1 MIQDKIALEICFE
14 LNNDPKNFKLTDT
27 TDYASEGI
35 ALTDVEGLFKITAP
49 DGTIAYENAGF
60 ATNDFTSPDVD
71 VDVSTLF
78 DTVSLP
84 LDSKD
89 EVQLGD
95 YVLEYKI
102 EVIGGVQPGVY
113 TKSFSVQNCHVDPI
127 VDVDFETDCFNSK
140 LTSTDNTNYS
150 TELVPSPTS
159 IVRTHTAYPPPTSG
173 LSDTVTPNKILV
185 ASPISTKT
193 WTLEVSSVVRWD
205 YPDGLCIIN
214 TLEGDIEAEVTCD
227 ISICD
232 IFCCID
238 KLYKRYEAKLGINSV
253 LASQIKNQ
261 LDIVALDLVLFENAL
276 KCGHNDKAQVY
287 YDHILAVS
295 GCEPGCSCTDV
306 DAVQVIPVCVVTGTA
321 VVDACGNGAITVT
334 PNTVGSTTTYTVCFE
349 QTLLDKLNASFNTTL
364 TAGTDIVI
372 TPTVAPNGDI
382 DYVVNSTGGGLFKEV
397 RVPISSAEILDLHN
411 TPKELLP
418 AVTGTIYEVESVVLI
433 YNKVT
438 TDYTL
443 TGFTDEGLR
452 IHYTGPG
459 GFNEWKLTAPEDSLG
474 ALNALVALGYTAWA
488 NRMYFNTVDIPN
500 IIYSVSDNMNVELR
514 ADPAG
519 TFTLGDHT
527 ITAVVTYRDITI

>member
-84 LDSKD
+84 LDSEDK
-89 EVQLGD
+89 VQLGD

-140 LTSTDNTNYS
+140 LTSTDNTDYS
-150 TELVPSPTS
+150 TELVPAPTS
-159 IVRTHTAYPPPTSG
+159 IVRTHTAYSPPTSG
-173 LSDTVTPNKILV
+173 LGDTVTSNKILV

-193 WTLEVSSVVRWD
+193 WTLEVSSIVTWD

-214 TLEGDIEAEVTCD
+214 TLEGDIEVEVTCD
-227 ISICD
+227 VSICD

-238 KLYKRYEAKLGINSV
+238 KLYKRYESKLGINSV
-253 LASQIKNQ
+253 LANEIKDQ

-276 KCGHNDKAQVY
+276 KCGHNDKAQGY
-287 YDHILAVS
+287 YDHILEIS

-306 DAVQVIPVCVVTGTA
+306 DTVQVIPVCVVTGTA
-321 VVDACGNGAITVT
+321 VVDACGNGAISVT
-334 PNTVGSTTTYTVCFE
+334 PNTVGDTTTYTVCFD
-349 QTLLDKLNASFNTTL
+349 QTLLDKLNALPDPADIITDFTITEPRKGVSAAPKALVGDAVGGYSNTFDL
-364 TAGTDIVI
+364 
-372 TPTVAPNGDI
+372 
-382 DYVVNSTGGGLFKEV
+382 EV
-397 RVPISSAEILDLHN
+397 DRM
-411 TPKELLP
+411 
-418 AVTGTIYEVESVVLI
+418 
-433 YNKVT
+433 
-438 TDYTL
+438 
-443 TGFTDEGLR
+443 GFTEGFEV
-452 IHYTGPG
+452 TVQGPG
-459 GFNEWKLTAPEDSLG
+459 GG
-474 ALNALVALGYTAWA
+474 ALPGTNFG
-488 NRMYFNTVDIPN
+488 FGNTVNLDGTAASPAGNPTIN
-500 IIYSVSDNMNVELR
+500 QFESANGLSDYINFVWDGGSIGAGTVSVELV
-514 ADPAG
+514 
-519 TFTLGDHT
+519 FTPNPTTGISPRT
-527 ITAVVTYRDITI
+527 RTVGIIVS